1 MCIRDRAVYM
11 HDFTYYAQILISGL
25 TIGSLYA
32 LIAIG
37 YTMVY
42 GLSLI
47 HILLRLLEQYDAW
60 DRVVLASFH
69 DEIYEEYQRLQKAG
83 EVPESFMC
91 SPGVGGVAK
100 FYLLQA
106 VNADVFFG
114 DQMCVFQLPVKASI
128 LNLATE
134 AFVKRMHSHNLAVHY
149 WTCLLY
155 TSRCV

>member
-1 MCIRDRAVYM
+1 
-11 HDFTYYAQILISGL
+11 
-25 TIGSLYA
+25 
-32 LIAIG
+32 
-37 YTMVY
+37 
-42 GLSLI
+42 
-47 HILLRLLEQYDAW
+47 
-60 DRVVLASFH
+60 
-69 DEIYEEYQRLQKAG
+69 
-83 EVPESFMC
+83 MC

-149 WTCLLY
+149 WTINDPDEMRYLIGIGADGIMTDYPHLLKEVY
-155 TSRCV
+155 DSYGK